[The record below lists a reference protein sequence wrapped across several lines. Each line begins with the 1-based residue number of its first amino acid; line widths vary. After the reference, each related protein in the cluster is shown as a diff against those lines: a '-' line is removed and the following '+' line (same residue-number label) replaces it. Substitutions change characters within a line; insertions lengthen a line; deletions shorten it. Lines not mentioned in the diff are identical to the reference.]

1 MLKLP
6 LLLPL
11 LLAACAGVEPI
22 PDLELNPVP
31 YRSAISSSLLAG
43 DLDGACLAGDEAAQ
57 AIPDDAVAA
66 ILGAEAYTAAGRI
79 TRAIDCLGRAV
90 EHATD
95 DSTLAHALHNRG
107 VLKMRAADPAGA
119 YQDLEQSAALAGT
132 DLALERDLGAAAYAC
147 GDFANARRHWQSLPE
162 AERHQLDAAVGPG
175 FFQSQPQVSGR

>member
-66 ILGAEAYTAAGRI
+66 ILRPEAYTAAGRF

-119 YQDLEQSAALAGT
+119 LLESARAQGRDPAARTFLQRSRSRPTNRKTSRRGRIAGNCFIILGRKFRFFFRSLRKTQALK
-132 DLALERDLGAAAYAC
+132 L
-147 GDFANARRHWQSLPE
+147 
-162 AERHQLDAAVGPG
+162 
-175 FFQSQPQVSGR
+175 